1 MKTIPRSLFLLYPW
15 LDSSI
20 IGEHTQNFPNED
32 KCTLLD
38 YWVLPSIVY
47 LLFIILESP
56 FQTVSLNSIF
66 ICKDYYIKSSS
77 SIKSNV
83 QLQSYLLSQGKDYRK
98 RAYISKKQTIRFFFY
113 LRIIGKIVKR
123 RGKLLVTESTSH
135 LNNLDP

>member
-1 MKTIPRSLFLLYPW
+1 METIPSSLFLLYPW

-38 YWVLPSIVY
+38 GWVLSSTVH
-47 LLFIILESP
+47 LLCTVLESP

-66 ICKDYYIKSSS
+66 ICKDYYIKSST

-83 QLQSYLLSQGKDYRK
+83 QLQSYLFSQGRDYRK
-98 RAYISKKQTIRFFFY
+98 REYISKKQTNKQTNH
-113 LRIIGKIVKR
+113 KILILSQNTKKNSENKR
-123 RGKLLVTESTSH
+123 KTTGY
-135 LNNLDP
+135 

>member
-1 MKTIPRSLFLLYPW
+1 MKTIPSSFLLYPW
-15 LDSSI
+15 LDSLI
-20 IGEHTQNFPNED
+20 IGEHTQNFLNED

-38 YWVLPSIVY
+38 CWVLPSIVY

-66 ICKDYYIKSSS
+66 ICNDYYIKSSS

-98 RAYISKKQTIRFFFY
+98 RAYISKKQTIRFLFY
-113 LRIIGKIVKR
+113 LRIIGKIVKT

-135 LNNLDP
+135 LNNLGP